1 MNNVLA
7 WSFEDMVHESTQRIY
22 KSIAKPLR
30 LDIQFFAEGDPPP
43 YSFGLADITVERDG
57 VALEFN
63 GKQFL
68 QADGGELS
76 LVPAYREL
84 KFKDTGDTTVEHR
97 LAGWAGTV
105 TFVVGQE
112 DLALMQLAL
121 SSVDEIVDTEVPANV
136 VGLTDSKMGT
146 ALRGY
151 KVTIHPR
158 VLPANDKR
166 FDYTIYQMASTGGI
180 TKPYNDEQTMTTI
193 TLNMLPR
200 VGFDA
205 SQPGNFFYTGPT
217 DPNAAPVTP

>member
-7 WSFEDMVHESTQRIY
+7 WSFEDMMMEAAKKSLRKATQ
-22 KSIAKPLR
+22 PLR
-30 LDIQFFAEGDPPP
+30 LDIQFFAEGDLPP
-43 YSFGLADITVERDG
+43 YSFGLADITIERDG
-57 VALEFN
+57 VTMKFD
-63 GKQFL
+63 GKEFL

-76 LVPAYREL
+76 LTPAYREL

-112 DLALMQLAL
+112 DVQLMKLAL
-121 SSVDEIVDTEVPANV
+121 SSVDEITDTVSSEV
-136 VGLTDSKMGT
+136 VGLTDSKMGS

-158 VLPANDKR
+158 VLPITDKR
-166 FDYTIYQMASTGGI
+166 FDYVIYNMASTGGI
-180 TKPYNDEQTMTTI
+180 TKPYNDEQTTMTI

-200 VGFDA
+200 LGFDA

-217 DPNAAPVTP
+217 DPNAA